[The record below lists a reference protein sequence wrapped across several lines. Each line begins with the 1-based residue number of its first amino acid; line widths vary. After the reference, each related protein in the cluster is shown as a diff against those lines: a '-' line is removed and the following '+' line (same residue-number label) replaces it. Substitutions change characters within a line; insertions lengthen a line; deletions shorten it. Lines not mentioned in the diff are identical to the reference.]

1 MLKFVDDVKLKAGV
15 WLRERKER
23 AEEKKAASVDPVGVT
38 IPLSLVRSAKLAAW
52 MAYFS
57 LVYFLWLYTLD
68 IARDRAAS
76 LHLTHVGGWIGE
88 IQFYFPY
95 IVGFAV
101 VAVGIPY
108 VAKIAIPTFMSLNW
122 RDNFWP
128 KLWALFI
135 AAAVSLVVIAGT
147 FTVQGDTL
155 MERDRDAAVAV
166 EGVQQGRAAIEAQI
180 QGITDDLRASTEG
193 NSTQAQAARVGML
206 AGSVEAARAQWTNS
220 YVLPAERSQDANLER
235 IRRATGSAEAAAQAV
250 ARREAL
256 RQQLA
261 TSTTVASVQ
270 EHVVTE
276 RTGWIAE
283 TLGWLEGVRAIL
295 LSLVMDIVCLIMPW
309 IALRLEQARNRQM
322 MTGRD
327 LHPSMVLE
335 NHSGEPSIVDLGP
348 GEAARAVF
356 ASGGTRE
363 EAEEAAR
370 EAAKVGTKKRRYED
384 LAGQDITEFVDKGG
398 KMVAMPKRD
407 PSTGKFVGKVS
418 VTGEAPKPDERGVE
432 VDGGNRTGSI
442 AESINDLGMIS
453 TAAEGVVERGQQQ
466 ATGDE
471 EDNNDGNRN
480 AEPEIG
486 DEVVAIPES
495 GVAPS
500 FTANDQPDLPEV
512 TPDLEAFL
520 NAPAEQEQQER
531 EPETDPAK
539 LIAAE

>member
-23 AEEKKAASVDPVGVT
+23 AEEKKAASADPVGVT

-322 MTGRD
+322 GMVGGIPQ
-327 LHPSMVLE
+327 HPWMLE
-335 NHSGEPSIVDLGP
+335 KPREDERPVRPEEYARRSAQDVVDAMIEGGADP
-348 GEAARAVF
+348 RFAADMARSAAR
-356 ASGGTRE
+356 SGVSMEEMYDADTGQKLIYRKGTWVKPPTRKGKGRE
-363 EAEEAAR
+363 GTFQAEAGSLGAE
-370 EAAKVGTKKRRYED
+370 
-384 LAGQDITEFVDKGG
+384 DKG
-398 KMVAMPKRD
+398 VND
-407 PSTGKFVGKVS
+407 PT
-418 VTGEAPKPDERGVE
+418 
-432 VDGGNRTGSI
+432 RTGSI
-442 AESINDLGMIS
+442 AESINDLGMINEPV
-453 TAAEGVVERGQQQ
+453 AEVDSEQHNGDQANEEGEDAPEQNEQQ
-466 ATGDE
+466 
-471 EDNNDGNRN
+471 
-480 AEPEIG
+480 
-486 DEVVAIPES
+486 
-495 GVAPS
+495 
-500 FTANDQPDLPEV
+500 QPDLPEV
-512 TPDLEAFL
+512 TPDFEAFL
-520 NAPAEQEQQER
+520 NAEDAPAEQEQQER

-539 LIAAE
+539 LITSVAAE